1 MEVCK
6 VYINQIFG
14 MSGAVVFLIFI
25 YGSYRVVLK
34 ELDNNKVSALLLMLS
49 VFALGIYSQLSSG

>member
-34 ELDNNKVSALLLMLS
+34 ELDNSKVNAILLMLS

>member
-1 MEVCK
+1 
-6 VYINQIFG
+6 

-34 ELDNNKVSALLLMLS
+34 ELDNSKVNAILLMLS